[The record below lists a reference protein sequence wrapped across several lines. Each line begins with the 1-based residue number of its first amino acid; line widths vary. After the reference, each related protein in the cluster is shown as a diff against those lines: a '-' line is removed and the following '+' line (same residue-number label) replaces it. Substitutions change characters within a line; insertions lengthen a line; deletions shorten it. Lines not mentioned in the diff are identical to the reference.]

1 MKRVLQTGAL
11 SGALIICAV
20 AATVA
25 AGARQGH
32 GRKVSTPINPAVTY
46 AKNCATCH
54 GKEGRADT
62 FKSKH
67 RYHARDLTNAHWQA
81 EATDERI
88 FNAILNGVGK
98 MPRFDKKLTREQ
110 ITSLVPYVRSLKR

>member
-1 MKRVLQTGAL
+1 MKRVLQAAAL
-11 SGALIICAV
+11 SGALVCAV

-25 AGARQGH
+25 AAAWQGH
-32 GRKVSTPINPAVTY
+32 GRTVSTPINPAVTY

-54 GKEGRADT
+54 GKSGRGDT
-62 FKSKH
+62 FKSRR
-67 RYHARDLTNAHWQA
+67 RYHARDLTDAHWQA

-98 MPRFDKKLTREQ
+98 MPAFGKKLTREQ
-110 ITSLVPYVRSLKR
+110 ITSLVPYVRDLKK

>member
-1 MKRVLQTGAL
+1 MKRIIQTAAL
-11 SGALIICAV
+11 FVALIYVGI
-20 AATVA
+20 AAST

-32 GRKVSTPINPAVTY
+32 GRAPTPINPAVTY

-54 GKEGRADT
+54 GREGRADT

-67 RYHARDLTNAHWQA
+67 RYRARDLTNARWQA

-88 FNAILNGVGK
+88 YNAILNGTGK
-98 MPRFDKKLTREQ
+98 MPAFKKKLTTEQ
-110 ITSLVPYVRSLKR
+110 ITSLVSYVRDLKK